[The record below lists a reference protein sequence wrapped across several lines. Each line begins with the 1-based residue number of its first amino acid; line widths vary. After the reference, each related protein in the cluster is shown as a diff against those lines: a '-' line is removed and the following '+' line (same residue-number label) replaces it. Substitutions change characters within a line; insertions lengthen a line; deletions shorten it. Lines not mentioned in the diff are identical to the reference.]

1 MPGHGTPA
9 PRALIGF
16 NSKGI
21 WGSYVI
27 STSQILRTIPYKPMG
42 TAEILSINPLY
53 PPILGDFL
61 ELGDT
66 PRPPPEGFPSGL
78 PVPLSLRGALVPK
91 QSREWWW
98 DAEIAA
104 HR

>member
-21 WGSYVI
+21 WGSYAI

-66 PRPPPEGFPSGL
+66 TPDPRQRDFPL
-78 PVPLSLRGALVPK
+78 DSLYHCHCEER
-91 QSREWWW
+91 
-98 DAEIAA
+98 
-104 HR
+104 